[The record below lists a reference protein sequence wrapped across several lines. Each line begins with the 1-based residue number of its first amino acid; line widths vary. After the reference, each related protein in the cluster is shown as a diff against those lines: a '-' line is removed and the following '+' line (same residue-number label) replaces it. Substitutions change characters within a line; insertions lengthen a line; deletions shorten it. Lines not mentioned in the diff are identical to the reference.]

1 LVLVVEM
8 VEQVLQQLLVQ
19 NSRLLVEVGVE
30 VIHMVNTKTCLEVKA
45 ALVVLLVETNH
56 LLKWKAMFL
65 VQ

>member
-19 NSRLLVEVGVE
+19 NSLLLVEVGVE
-30 VIHMVNTKTCLEVKA
+30 VIHMVNTKTPLEVKA